1 MLIWRRPPLLSG
13 LFDDND
19 SDLDLDWRPD
29 LDVFELADEFLL
41 SVSLPGVHARDVEVT
56 VVGRTMSIS
65 GVRHGAAPA
74 GAIPH
79 LIESSR
85 GRFGRR
91 VRLPAEARLSG
102 IRTQMAQG
110 QLVVRV
116 PKLSPRAM
124 RLAVRTGRR

>member
-13 LFDDND
+13 LFEDDD
-19 SDLDLDWRPD
+19 SDLGLDWRPD

-56 VVGRTMSIS
+56 VLGRTMSIS
-65 GVRHGAAPA
+65 GVRQGAAPS

-102 IRTQMAQG
+102 IRTQIAEG

-116 PKLSPRAM
+116 PKVSPRSM
-124 RLAVRTGRR
+124 RVAVRTGR

>member
-13 LFDDND
+13 LFEDTD
-19 SDLDLDWRPD
+19 SDLGLDWRPD

-56 VVGRTMSIS
+56 VVGRTMSVS
-65 GVRHGAAPA
+65 GVRHGAAPE
-74 GAIPH
+74 GAVPH

-91 VRLPAEARLSG
+91 IRLPAEARLSG
-102 IRTQMAQG
+102 IRTQMAEG

-116 PKLSPRAM
+116 PKVSPRSMKVAI
-124 RLAVRTGRR
+124 RTGR